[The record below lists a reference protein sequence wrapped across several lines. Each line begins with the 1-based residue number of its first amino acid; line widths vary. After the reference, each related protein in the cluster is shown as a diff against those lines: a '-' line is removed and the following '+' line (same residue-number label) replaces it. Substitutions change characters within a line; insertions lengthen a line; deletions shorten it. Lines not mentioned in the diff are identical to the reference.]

1 MSRGMRKSNVRQRE
15 KMQRGVDIT
24 GIYSMYNIYIMCN
37 IYILY
42 NIYFMKMFPHS
53 TVLYTV
59 NVYSENRTANIPITL
74 AGSAIRGEANLASC
88 VFLVLLAFSLSL
100 ESSAWVMACWGY

>member
-15 KMQRGVDIT
+15 KMQRGADIT
-24 GIYSMYNIYIMCN
+24 GIYSMYNIY
-37 IYILY
+37 
-42 NIYFMKMFPHS
+42 FMKMFSHS
-53 TVLYTV
+53 TVLYTM

-88 VFLVLLAFSLSL
+88 VFFVLLAFSLPL
-100 ESSAWVMACWGY
+100 ESSVWVMAYWGY